1 MDNTLLQNQKEFN
14 QKFLGTYQ
22 QELSDPTRK
31 DHQFD
36 SAPAVTDGQVK
47 NTSKDDAKALAQ
59 QLTPPSVATEEL
71 TQTSTSILALTAFG
85 YPLIDFTNALLPNG
99 APVGSRHKSAIKLAL
114 DLLIICDGDAQKVIT
129 LMSQLQWVKD
139 IVAERGQKEMDDIME
154 AAQKLKHKRESENF
168 YELQP
173 SKDMRHAI
181 EQVTNRRYTDL
192 VKEVN
197 NQMIGKSVDSNSN
210 ITDMLERIGDEIAK
224 LFPRYPLLKL
234 LCYGLEKKYYVVALF
249 VGGAFAMTLMTRC
262 WYQSGMEPGRRCRL
276 NSVLELIGRSGGGKH
291 IAVKLYKLMMTPIKQ
306 ADAAQEAALNRW
318 NEERDQKSGGEKN
331 KTPRPKGI
339 FRCMPSE
346 TSAAAIREAQFNAK
360 ELIDGE
366 EWPLHVSH
374 FNSELDDL
382 IDQMKK
388 GYMNIEKLFL
398 KGFHNEP
405 DGAYL
410 KTSSSMIGEY
420 DVHFN
425 AVYSGTPDALRKQT
439 TKENFVKGRLFRIT
453 AVPLADSDFQ
463 TRKRHKYDEK
473 DRERDEALLDWCYK
487 LDSTKGEIPCD
498 DIDLALCQWT
508 DRRMADAKE
517 NNRSLALE
525 DMVKRPYWHGMN
537 YALPFI
543 VSRHWDQMVE
553 DGGKYKCSADFK
565 TDKYDRQLAL
575 LIVNAHYA
583 FQQHFFLAVGEQYYD
598 NQESEQ
604 ATGRTHQQKTWIGYH
619 RLPQIFTRE
628 DVDRCFGYNG
638 NANSINSKIKRLM
651 DDGLAQ
657 KITSGPDKGKYRK
670 LQ

>member
-1 MDNTLLQNQKEFN
+1 MTEQNKSKEFN
-14 QKFLGTYQ
+14 EKFLGSYQ
-22 QELSDPTRK
+22 QELSDPTNK
-31 DHQFD
+31 NHHFD
-36 SAPAVTDGQVK
+36 SEKATADGQVT
-47 NTSKDDAKALAQ
+47 NPATATPTEAQ
-59 QLTPPSVATEEL
+59 QLAASVTKPAD
-71 TQTSTSILALTAFG
+71 SPDLTAFG
-85 YPLIDFTNALLPNG
+85 YPLVDFSNALYPNG
-99 APVGSRHKSAIKLAL
+99 APVGSRHKSAIRLAY
-114 DLLIICDGDAQKVIT
+114 DLLVVCDGDAEKVHAL
-129 LMSQLQWVKD
+129 LMQLQWVKD
-139 IVAERGQKEMDDIME
+139 VVAERGQKEIDDIME
-154 AAQKLKHKRESENF
+154 SAQKLKHKRESENY

-173 SKDMRHAI
+173 SKEMRRAI
-181 EQVTNRRYTDL
+181 EKVAGRKYTTL
-192 VKEVN
+192 LKEV
-197 NQMIGKSVDSNSN
+197 QKQALGGL
-210 ITDMLERIGDEIAK
+210 TDAEQHDTTAMLERIGREIEK

-234 LCYGLEKKYYVVALF
+234 LCHRLERKYYVVALF
-249 VGGAFAMTLMTRC
+249 VGGAFCMTLMTRC
-262 WYQSGMEPGRRCRL
+262 WYQSGMEPGRKCRL

-291 IAVKLYKLMMTPIKQ
+291 IAVRLYRLLMTPIKKS
-306 ADAAQEAALNRW
+306 DEAQTAALNRW

-346 TSAAAIREAQFNAK
+346 TSAAAIREAEFNAK
-360 ELIDGE
+360 ETIDGE

-453 AVPLADSDFQ
+453 AVPLADSDFK
-463 TRKRHKYDEK
+463 TRKRHKYDDK
-473 DRERDEALLDWCYK
+473 DRENDAALLEWAYRFDA
-487 LDSTKGEIPCD
+487 SMGEIPCD
-498 DIDLALCQWT
+498 DIDLALCEWT
-508 DRRMADAKE
+508 ERRMADAEE
-517 NNRSLALE
+517 NGRNLALE

-553 DGGKYKCSADFK
+553 EGGRYKCSADFK
-565 TDKYDRQLAL
+565 TDRYDQQLAL

-598 NQESEQ
+598 NQEAEQ
-604 ATGRTHQQKTWIGYH
+604 ASNTRHQQKTLLAYR
-619 RLPQIFTRE
+619 RLPNPCTPEDIDRE
-628 DVDRCFGYNG
+628 YDYRG
-638 NANSINSKIKRLM
+638 NKNSINSRLKRLQ
-651 DDGLAQ
+651 DDGLLQ
-657 KITSGPDKGKYRK
+657 KIRSGEDKGKYRK
-670 LQ
+670 LA